1 MTTTTGKQV
10 VEVRVTAGRLGKYT
24 ADVAGAAF
32 TNGKRVIYDD
42 VVQALRDR
50 ARQSGE
56 PVIAHAVDAG
66 GGESWLRVAIYG
78 DPQVLDGPPAD
89 YLDHLSE
96 VDEDEAPA
104 PSFTS
109 AEVNEELS
117 TAHTAGPAPTPI
129 IAAADLAPAGA
140 DPVIADTEPKTDS
153 YNDIVTLRGT
163 LGDPVSGKSA
173 RVTEALKALD
183 EQSAIERRS
192 SSDVAGDTV
201 TPPRVQASQ
210 PARLPTV
217 EDLIAGD
224 TKPPAQRAQYGW
236 RSWLF
241 LPPGTAE
248 LKRRADIEAIQTPL
262 TGSHTIVVANPK
274 GNAPKT
280 TTVRQ
285 LAATLGLHRK
295 GSVLAWDN
303 NRTSGNLGDRVIRP
317 AKNVLHLLADV
328 DRFQAGGA
336 AFGDLADYVREQP
349 EGFDVLAS
357 GEPAAMTAVNKDAH
371 DSVYRVAA
379 RFYRLIVEDTGNDLV
394 ADNFLAAVDVA
405 DQLVIPVSIAEDT
418 AKRAAQM
425 IDTLRAHGKGG
436 LVNQAVVVLTGV
448 AIDGTKANQVLQ
460 ERLAA
465 HFRPHVRVV
474 RSVPYDPALVGG
486 RYIMQ
491 STLSRKSIR
500 AWEQVTADVVR
511 GLAARAAPPEE
522 PVRNRRVAEAT
533 VEVPA

>member
-24 ADVAGAAF
+24 ADVGGAAF

-89 YLDHLSE
+89 YLDPQPE
-96 VDEDEAPA
+96 VDEDEVSAPA
-104 PSFTS
+104 ETS
-109 AEVNEELS
+109 AVVNEELS
-117 TAHTAGPAPTPI
+117 AASAPI
-129 IAAADLAPAGA
+129 IAAADLQPAA
-140 DPVIADTEPKTDS
+140 AHPVVADTEPRTDFHA
-153 YNDIVTLRGT
+153 DTVGGA
-163 LGDPVSGKSA
+163 LGAPGSGKSA
-173 RVTEALKALD
+173 RMIEALKAVDQQAAD
-183 EQSAIERRS
+183 EGCGG
-192 SSDVAGDTV
+192 SDAPGNPV
-201 TPPRVQASQ
+201 TAPGVQASQ
-210 PARLPTV
+210 AARLPTV

-224 TKPPAQRAQYGW
+224 AKPPVPRAQYGW

-241 LPPGTAE
+241 LPPGAAE
-248 LKRRADIEAIQTPL
+248 LDRRTDIATIQTPL

-317 AKNVLHLLADV
+317 PKNVLHLLADV
-328 DRFQAGGA
+328 DRFEAGGA
-336 AFGDLADYVREQP
+336 ALGDLADYMREQP

-371 DSVYRVAA
+371 DSVHRVAA
-379 RFYRLIVEDTGNDLV
+379 RFYRIIVEDTGNDLV

-436 LVNQAVVVLTGV
+436 LVDQAVVVLTGV
-448 AIDGTKANQVLQ
+448 AIDGTKANQLLR

-465 HFRPHVRVV
+465 HFQPHVRVV

-486 RYIMQ
+486 RYIKQ
-491 STLSRKSIR
+491 SMLSRKSVR

-511 GLAARAAPPEE
+511 GLAA
-522 PVRNRRVAEAT
+522 
-533 VEVPA
+533 